1 MMNGWIKL
9 HRKFQEWEWYQN
21 ANTMRVFVHLL
32 LNANHQPKRWQ
43 GILIERGQVLTSRDH
58 LASDLKLS
66 VRRVRTALE
75 HLEQTQEVTIK
86 TTKRYTL
93 LTLCKYSAYQC
104 HDNEIDQQNVQQSTI
119 KRPSGDQQPTT
130 NKNVR
135 MKECKNT
142 LSPSALE
149 IDFEEAW
156 TAYGKKGS
164 RKMSFGYWKK
174 LSQAHR
180 AEIKLRIPLYVEDQ
194 EDPKFQKDFNGWIN
208 PTHKRWQNALKSELN
223 PAYQQPVVQAPIN
236 IHPAPEPFVP
246 PVK

>member
-1 MMNGWIKL
+1 MNGWIKL

-21 ANTMRVFVHLL
+21 ANTMRVFVHVL

-43 GILIERGQVLTSRDH
+43 GILIERGQVLTSREH
-58 LASDLKLS
+58 LAGDLKLT
-66 VRRVRTALE
+66 VMQVRTALK
-75 HLEQTQEVTIK
+75 HLENTREVTIK

-93 LTLCKYSAYQC
+93 ITLDNYNAYQC
-104 HDNEIDQQNVQQSTI
+104 HDDESNQQSNQDLTN
-119 KRPSGDQQPTT
+119 KEPTGNQQVTT

-135 MKECKNT
+135 KEECKNT

-164 RKMSFGYWKK
+164 KKTSFGYWKK
-174 LSQAHR
+174 LSQAYR
-180 AEIKLRIPLYVEDQ
+180 DQIKLRIPLYVGDQ
-194 EDPKFQKDFNGWIN
+194 EAPKFQKDFNGWIN

-223 PAYQQPVVQAPIN
+223 PAYQQPKVQAPIN
-236 IHPAPEPFVP
+236 IHPAPEPFIP